1 MSPQHPQ
8 IPPGHPR
15 IRTALVTGA
24 SRGIGAAVAAEL
36 GRRGIDVALTYRT
49 GRAEAERVA
58 DRLRHQH
65 GIRAIT
71 LPFDMEDQGS
81 AEAVVAATVTQLGGV
96 EALVVNAGRWA
107 GGPLARMDED
117 AWWDVVSTNVRGM
130 RAIVKAALPALAQA
144 AGSVV
149 LVSSVVGLVGFAG
162 DTAYASAKAAM
173 VGFGRSLAKE
183 VARDG
188 VRVNV
193 LAPGFVETDMTAAV
207 PRAARARITERV
219 LLRRFGAAEEVA
231 RAAAF
236 LAVDATYCTGT
247 VLTADGGWTL

>member
-1 MSPQHPQ
+1 MPHPTEQ
-8 IPPGHPR
+8 IQ
-15 IRTALVTGA
+15 TALVTGG
-24 SRGIGAAVAAEL
+24 SRGIGASVAVEL
-36 GRRGIDVALTYRT
+36 ARRGLDVALTYRT
-49 GRAEAERVA
+49 GRDDAEQLAA
-58 DRLRHQH
+58 RLRSEQ
-65 GIRAIT
+65 GVRAFA
-71 LPFDMEDQGS
+71 LPFSMEDPASG
-81 AEAVVAATVTQLGGV
+81 EAVVEATVAELGSLGT
-96 EALVVNAGRWA
+96 LVANAGRWA
-107 GGPLARMDED
+107 GGRLATIAEDE
-117 AWWDVVSTNVRGM
+117 WWDVVSTNVRGM
-130 RAIVKAALPALAQA
+130 GGIVKAALPALAQT

-149 LVSSVVGLVGFAG
+149 LVSSVVGLVGFPG

-207 PRAARARITERV
+207 PDAARAKITDRV
-219 LLRRFGAAEEVA
+219 VLRRFGGADEIA

-247 VLTADGGWTL
+247 VLTVDGGWSL